1 MNGDPCQSSEA
12 QVCTVLLIEDEV
24 LIRFDA
30 AEALREAGMCVI
42 EAHNADE
49 AMEHLEAGKS
59 VDFVF
64 TDIEMPGTMNGLA
77 FCAAVERRFPRLKF
91 LVTSGRASADEA
103 ASTRSFISKPYDPA
117 DVVAYIRAA
126 LAEQPPD

>member
-1 MNGDPCQSSEA
+1 
-12 QVCTVLLIEDEV
+12 VLLIEDEILV
-24 LIRFDA
+24 RFDV
-30 AEALREAGMCVI
+30 AEVLREGGMCVI
-42 EAHNADE
+42 EASNADE

-77 FCAAVERRFPRLKF
+77 FCTAVERRFPWLKF

-103 ASTRSFISKPYDPA
+103 ASIRSFIPKPYDPA
-117 DVVAYIRAA
+117 DVVAHIRAA
-126 LAEQPPD
+126 LAEQPPE